1 MNKITVKDKLKI
13 KKSDVEKY
21 SGMVIVSYDISPLTS
36 RFEDGLL
43 ANNIFI
49 RGLSWDNLN
58 RLCWSYNVLYREQ
71 DVCHPKYLFVP
82 SKSTGSFWM
91 RELAEIV
98 DSGSSRKVLEKRVY
112 RADGAMAS
120 TINLMLGALDEK
132 NGGVYARE
140 IWMQERESGKWVKK
154 LSVMTNKEQMW
165 DYTMKNWS
173 LKSAPMK
180 STRKQQKDGKKMYGQ
195 YKGMVGDVKQMGKQF
210 SKNFK
215 KLI

>member
-13 KKSDVEKY
+13 KKSDIEKY
-21 SGMVIVSYDISPLTS
+21 SDMVIVSYDISPLTS

-43 ANNIFI
+43 VNDIFI
-49 RGLSWDNLN
+49 RELSWGNLDQL
-58 RLCWSYNVLYREQ
+58 RSYNVLYREQ
-71 DVCHPKYLFVP
+71 TVYHPKYLFVP
-82 SKSTGSFWM
+82 TKSTGSFWV
-91 RELAEIV
+91 RELEEIV
-98 DSGSSRKVLEKRVY
+98 DSGSSRKVLEKRMY
-112 RADGAMAS
+112 RADGAMAT

-140 IWMQERESGKWVKK
+140 IWMRERESGKWVKK
-154 LSVMTNKEQMW
+154 LSVMTNKEQLW
-165 DYTMKNWS
+165 DYTMKTWG

>member
-1 MNKITVKDKLKI
+1 MNEITVKDKLKI

-21 SGMVIVSYDISPLTS
+21 SSMVIVSYNMSPLTS

-43 ANNIFI
+43 SNTIFI
-49 RGLSWDNLN
+49 RGLSWDYFNLF
-58 RLCWSYNVLYREQ
+58 CDYYNVLYREQ

-91 RELAEIV
+91 RELEEIV
-98 DSGSSRKVLEKRVY
+98 DSGSSHKVLEKRTY
-112 RADGAMAS
+112 RANGATAT
-120 TINLMLGALDEK
+120 TINLILGALDEK
-132 NGGVYARE
+132 NRGVYARE

-165 DYTMKNWS
+165 DYIMKTWS
-173 LKSAPMK
+173 LESAPMK